1 MKKVLF
7 VVLCIILLF
16 QSFPAAFAEA
26 EEGEELSAED
36 MKLENID
43 LSAAESLPK
52 DKNIMNILLLGT
64 DEKLAY
70 THDIG
75 RSDCVMLVSLNHRT
89 GDMKLISFERG
100 IMVDVPPEL
109 AEGRTQDLLT
119 HAYHWCGVDFMVETI
134 EKLFDVPIDGYAQ
147 VDFYE
152 FIDVIDAIGG
162 IDMDIEYMEAI
173 MMNHG
178 EPVTTNAHML
188 LGRNHLDGHDAMV
201 YCRLRSPDDDW
212 GRQERQ
218 RKTILAVMEKL
229 KTLNLKEA
237 VSLMDQ
243 IVPLVHTNLSASSC
257 ASIVLHAKRFLNG
270 TIEQLQVPEKNQ
282 NPDGSISCNFPEQ
295 AERIRNFIND

>member
-1 MKKVLF
+1 MKKYF
-7 VVLCIILLF
+7 IVVLCIILLF
-16 QSFPAAFAEA
+16 QSLPAAFAE
-26 EEGEELSAED
+26 EEDELTAED
-36 MKLENID
+36 VALENID

-75 RSDCVMLVSLNHRT
+75 RSDCVMLVSLNHKT

-109 AEGRTQDLLT
+109 AEGRTEDLLT
-119 HAYHWCGVDFMVETI
+119 HAYRWCGADFVVETI
-134 EKLFDVPIDGYAQ
+134 EKLFGVPIDGYAQ

-178 EPVTTNAHML
+178 EPVTTDAHML
-188 LGRNHLDGHDAMV
+188 LGKNHLDGHDAMV

-212 GRQERQ
+212 ARQERQ
-218 RKTILAVMEKL
+218 RKTVLAVIEKL
-229 KTLNLKEA
+229 KTLSLREA
-237 VSLMDQ
+237 VSVMDK
-243 IVPLVHTNLSASSC
+243 IVPLVHTNLSASACS
-257 ASIVLHAKRFLNG
+257 SIVLHAKRFLNG
-270 TIEQLQVPEKNQ
+270 EITQLQVPEKNQ
-282 NPDGSISCNFPEQ
+282 NPDGSITCNFPEQ
-295 AERIRNFIND
+295 AERIRKFIND